1 MRNIIQLLALSWL
14 LTVDSF
20 EPARFES
27 GDVFLTQPL
36 MTAGGGEVLLELDVS
51 SSGEVTGVIVLRK
64 TPPFTELLR
73 QAVSGWRFA
82 PAREVLEPP
91 EAPVAIDS
99 KVLVVGFF
107 QPAML
112 EVPEDVAPPSADVP
126 FPATM
131 VGPLFPSTAYL
142 HTSLAVA
149 IEVEV
154 GAEGKVTS
162 SKVVRSAEG
171 LDSAATNAAREWRF
185 RPARR
190 KGKAVSSVAYIVF
203 GFREPVVSGEG
214 AGPTGA
220 THSSRSA
227 TSDPP
232 P

>member
-20 EPARFES
+20 EPAR
-27 GDVFLTQPL
+27 
-36 MTAGGGEVLLELDVS
+36 
-51 SSGEVTGVIVLRK
+51 
-64 TPPFTELLR
+64 
-73 QAVSGWRFA
+73 
-82 PAREVLEPP
+82 
-91 EAPVAIDS
+91 
-99 KVLVVGFF
+99 
-107 QPAML
+107 
-112 EVPEDVAPPSADVP
+112 
-126 FPATM
+126 
-131 VGPLFPSTAYL
+131 
-142 HTSLAVA
+142 
-149 IEVEV
+149 
-154 GAEGKVTS
+154 
-162 SKVVRSAEG
+162 
-171 LDSAATNAAREWRF
+171 ATNAAREWRF